1 VLLRERQPQSA
12 PARRTASSVGTSA
25 SEISFVRARCSNA
38 ESLGGAERARHV
50 VMGSDE
56 HLD

>member
-1 VLLRERQPQSA
+1 
-12 PARRTASSVGTSA
+12 
-25 SEISFVRARCSNA
+25 VRARCSNA